1 MKKKIVGL
9 FIAAVVA
16 VNFIAP
22 PAAYAGSKTIRL
34 RSVVKSSLSK
44 AEQNS
49 IASGKITLTANDANS
64 EFLLAYQ
71 GSGRL
76 AETGSD
82 ARILT
87 AYFAVGGC

>member
-22 PAAYAGSKTIRL
+22 PAAHAGSKTIRL

-49 IASGKITLTANDANS
+49 IA
-64 EFLLAYQ
+64 
-71 GSGRL
+71 
-76 AETGSD
+76 
-82 ARILT
+82 
-87 AYFAVGGC
+87 

>member
-22 PAAYAGSKTIRL
+22 PAAHAGSKTIRL

-44 AEQNS
+44 AEQNR
-49 IASGKITLTANDANS
+49 DAIP
-64 EFLLAYQ
+64 
-71 GSGRL
+71 SGRR
-76 AETGSD
+76 SD
-82 ARILT
+82 RPRRPAWPSRVAPPSPIGR
-87 AYFAVGGC
+87 AHV

>member
-64 EFLLAYQ
+64 EFCWRTKA
-71 GSGRL
+71 
-76 AETGSD
+76 AD
-82 ARILT
+82 AWLRRAATLG
-87 AYFAVGGC
+87 F

>member
-22 PAAYAGSKTIRL
+22 PAAHAGSKTIRL

-49 IASGKITLTANDANS
+49 ITSGKITRRWAAIS
-64 EFLLAYQ
+64 CCAAK
-71 GSGRL
+71 R
-76 AETGSD
+76 AE
-82 ARILT
+82 LCC
-87 AYFAVGGC
+87 Y